1 MTKTKK
7 GKIIIL
13 SGPSGSGKTTI
24 HERILSSSALKG
36 KVVRSVS
43 VTTRPMRANEKNGRD
58 YFFTTPKMFLYKIRA
73 GHFLE
78 WARVFDHYYGTPHK
92 NVNDLL
98 AQGKSVLLCIDV
110 QGAAQILKK
119 RSDSL
124 AIFIK
129 PPSLKDLEARLL
141 KRGTESPASLKTRLD
156 KAKEEM
162 SAAAAYDAVVVN
174 DDLESACAET
184 ERLIAA
190 QLG

>member
-1 MTKTKK
+1 M
-7 GKIIIL
+7 
-13 SGPSGSGKTTI
+13 
-24 HERILSSSALKG
+24 
-36 KVVRSVS
+36 
-43 VTTRPMRANEKNGRD
+43 
-58 YFFTTPKMFLYKIRA
+58 
-73 GHFLE
+73 
-78 WARVFDHYYGTPHK
+78 
-92 NVNDLL
+92 
-98 AQGKSVLLCIDV
+98 
-110 QGAAQILKK
+110 KK